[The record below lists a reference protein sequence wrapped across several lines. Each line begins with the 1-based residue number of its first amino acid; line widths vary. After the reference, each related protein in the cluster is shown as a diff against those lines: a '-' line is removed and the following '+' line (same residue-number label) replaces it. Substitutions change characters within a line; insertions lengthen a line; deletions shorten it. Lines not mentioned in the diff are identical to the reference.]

1 MINVVTPPSD
11 VTDVTVWL
19 ITSNPNP
26 RVLKIERW
34 KNKSKENK
42 MRKENK
48 EKLSPWSSIL
58 ILGILRLM
66 LRYSCYKL
74 KTLELVKQ
82 INPILGYHKRT

>member
-1 MINVVTPPSD
+1 
-11 VTDVTVWL
+11 
-19 ITSNPNP
+19 
-26 RVLKIERW
+26 
-34 KNKSKENK
+34 

-48 EKLSPWSSIL
+48 EKLSPRSSIL
-58 ILGILRLM
+58 TLGILRLM